1 MQPLT
6 KVAATNDFMTLY
18 GAIILVLGF
27 LAVVLLLEGVFA
39 LWSNTHGPEAQRVR
53 RRLQMIGV
61 GDAIRQEAS
70 ILKQRTLSRTPE
82 LHRLLVRIALAGRL
96 DRLLLQ
102 AGSALNVMQVLTI
115 CLGAGFL
122 SAFAVRLAG
131 WAWALQATSGLLA
144 ATLPIFWLEWQRSRR
159 LQKINAQL
167 PEAMDLISRALRA
180 GHAFS
185 MALHMVGSEA
195 QEPIAL
201 EFRMVFDEINFGL
214 SAKAA
219 LLNLAARVPLADMRY
234 FVMAVLIQLETG
246 GNLAELLAMLAGLTR
261 SRYKLLGNI
270 QTLAAEGKFS
280 AYILVGLPFFL
291 AFTLQLVNPGYMD
304 VLYTD
309 PLGLKLVIAALFMMV
324 LGVLLMWRLIRIH
337 V

>member
-1 MQPLT
+1 
-6 KVAATNDFMTLY
+6 MTQY
-18 GAIILVLGF
+18 GAFMLVFGF
-27 LAVVLLLEGVFA
+27 LAVVLLLDGAFL
-39 LWSNTHGPEAQRVR
+39 LWSSAHGPEVQRVR
-53 RRLQMIGV
+53 RRLRMIGV
-61 GDAIRQEAS
+61 GDAAQPDAT
-70 ILKQRTLSRTPE
+70 ILKQRIMSRTPE
-82 LHRLLVRIALAGRL
+82 LQRLLLRVPLAGHL

-102 AGSALNVMQVLTI
+102 AGSRLDVMQVLSLCAI
-115 CLGAGFL
+115 SGGAGAL
-122 SAFAVRLAG
+122 MAHLARWG
-131 WAWALQATSGLLA
+131 WPLQL
-144 ATLPIFWLEWQRSRR
+144 TLGVLVTTVPVFWLEWRRSRR
-159 LQKINAQL
+159 LEKINGQL

-185 MALHMVGSEA
+185 MALNMVGSEA
-195 QEPIAL
+195 QEPIST
-201 EFRMVFDEINFGL
+201 EFKTVFDEINFGL
-214 SAKAA
+214 STKGA

-261 SRYKLLGNI
+261 ARYKLFGNI

-291 AFTLQLVNPGYMD
+291 AFTLQVINPGYMD

-309 PLGLKLVIAALFMMV
+309 PLGLKLVMAALVMMV
-324 LGVLLMWRLIRIH
+324 FGVLLMWRLIKIH